1 MAFFAPAIATAQPA
15 PGGDEQIMRII
26 RRHCAICHSQ
36 NPSHTMLLGQ
46 QPPKGVVLDSIEDV
60 RQFADRILNQVVKLR
75 TMPFGNETAMSA
87 EERAQFAP
95 WLAGR

>member
-1 MAFFAPAIATAQPA
+1 M
-15 PGGDEQIMRII
+15 
-26 RRHCAICHSQ
+26 CHSQ

-95 WLAGR
+95 WFAGR